1 MCTTSEDD
9 RVRKPAG
16 PWKVSDLD
24 LIVNREV
31 TLDPR
36 DHPTREFTDVIVS
49 ETKKYFCLP
58 MCLNGNLEIKQNL

>member
-24 LIVNREV
+24 LIVNHEV

-36 DHPTREFTDVIVS
+36 EHPTRECTAVTVG
-49 ETKKYFCLP
+49 EQKNAYVCV
-58 MCLNGNLEIKQNL
+58 LNGNSEIK